1 MRVYPQ
7 KFTMKHYPFRTPQQA
22 KARLATRLARRCHP
36 EHAKGWG
43 VHYDQ
48 YAPGFDFCWD
58 PDKLLYWKDTRN
70 PLP

>member
-7 KFTMKHYPFRTPQQA
+7 KFTMKHYPFRTPEQA
-22 KARLATRLARRCHP
+22 RAKIETRLARRCAE

-48 YAPGFDFCWD
+48 YPPGFPFVWD
-58 PDKLLYWKDTRN
+58 PEKLRFWKDTRS

>member
-1 MRVYPQ
+1 
-7 KFTMKHYPFRTPQQA
+7 MKHSPFRTPAQA
-22 KARLATRLARRCHP
+22 KAKIETRLARRCAE

-48 YAPGFDFCWD
+48 YPPGFDFCWD
-58 PDKLLYWKDTRN
+58 PAKLLCWKDTRS